1 MAANLG
7 VAIPAQFALPG
18 SSRVASVQTSACDAR
33 HRQLQYTL
41 IASSAGFQKPRQLI
55 PRPPQRPNPRSLTR
69 VRDLSH

>member
-7 VAIPAQFALPG
+7 VAIRAQFALLG

-41 IASSAGFQKPRQLI
+41 IASSARFQNQGNSFPGRLSA
-55 PRPPQRPNPRSLTR
+55 RTHVRSPGYVT
-69 VRDLSH
+69 